1 MSCATLT
8 NTDYIQAFAYASSR
22 ALKDACTDPS
32 VINKFCGPG
41 NNCLTWKDD
50 NNMRLWRDT
59 CIISKQ
65 KDGTKKECTQDL
77 DCDSTKS
84 ESCINGCDP
93 DDKNKKFCGFTT
105 STAPAGHCHITTRE
119 ACLKN
124 SDIPYNQNDC
134 SSNGNSMGTCSP
146 KTDPNTKPYL
156 EWRPDTNKCVLGN
169 WIKKMWAEQS
179 EIRPGQGGR
188 HDPPFFYDDTN
199 GQVHITKNYCTS
211 YGTDYG
217 SGICNSDADCVG
229 QDGKTNLGSCT
240 RSPECPLIGGDC
252 THICNKTECSTDINC
267 KVGDKCIDGHC
278 IGEYSNCLTS
288 TGQEVGEMLV
298 GKTIFRDFKDGRI
311 CEKYEPEKIKQP
323 QQPEKN
329 EKIKQTEKYIQ
340 NLFKSFN
347 NIPEVVSKLG
357 DSSLMSQK
365 KLVGKDFGGPGIHLY
380 AIVWSEEANILPL
393 CDSGFDADEVSKVYK
408 NFVIIK
414 NGKKYIKISRKD
426 IKNNNNIKRLY
437 ISLNSG
443 KWLFSNILNN
453 ALNKN
458 GFTK

>member
-8 NTDYIQAFAYASSR
+8 DTDYIQAFAYARSI
-22 ALKDACTDPS
+22 ALKDSCTDPN
-32 VINKFCGPG
+32 VINKFCGTG

-50 NNMRLWRDT
+50 KNMRLWRDT

-65 KDGTKKECTQDL
+65 KDGTKKECIFDS

-105 STAPAGHCHITTRE
+105 STTPAGHCHITTRE
-119 ACLKN
+119 ACLNN
-124 SDIPYNQNDC
+124 SDIPYNPNDC
-134 SSNGNSMGTCSP
+134 SSGGDGMGTCTA
-146 KTDPNTKPYL
+146 KTDPNTKPYI

-169 WIKKMWAEQS
+169 WIKKMWAEHP
-179 EIRPGQGGR
+179 EIRPGQGNR
-188 HDPPFFYDDTN
+188 RDPPFFYDNTN

-217 SGICNSDADCVG
+217 SGLCNSDSDCKSKN
-229 QDGKTNLGSCT
+229 GKSLGSCR

-252 THICNKTECSTDINC
+252 NHICDKTDCVIDDDC
-267 KVGDKCIDGHC
+267 KIGDKCSNGNC
-278 IGEYSNCLTS
+278 IGDNSNCLTS
-288 TGQEVGEMLV
+288 TGQDVGEMLV
-298 GKTIFRDFKDGRI
+298 GKTIFRYFKDGRT
-311 CEKYEPEKIKQP
+311 CEKYEPQ
-323 QQPEKN
+323 
-329 EKIKQTEKYIQ
+329 KIKQTENYIQ
-340 NLFKSFN
+340 NLFKSFD
-347 NIPEVVSKLG
+347 NIPEVVSKLA

-380 AIVWSEEANILPL
+380 TIVWSEEANILPL

-408 NFVIIK
+408 HLVIIK
-414 NGKKYIKISRKD
+414 NGKKYIKVSRKD
-426 IKNNNNIKRLY
+426 IKNDNNIKRLY

-458 GFTK
+458 GFNK